1 MRTPRAATYARLRV
15 YFGMLL
21 LVLFASGGLAVY
33 ASFLADRQSGHVR
46 SGLRT
51 LGAAL
56 VALSVFA
63 AVFAA
68 ALKRRLSGDD

>member
-1 MRTPRAATYARLRV
+1 MRTPRVATYARLKV
-15 YFGMLL
+15 YFGTLL
-21 LVLFASGGLAVY
+21 LVLFSLGGVVLY
-33 ASFLADRQSGHVR
+33 ASFLVDRQNGHGR
-46 SGLRT
+46 SGLRI